1 MKASKSSVLFLTM
14 ALTGIS
20 SAQLQVN
27 GTETG
32 SLNTPIRSAGRT
44 YLAAYENETLTG
56 VTGVAQIIGVRFRGT
71 ANATSLTQAL
81 TDATIN
87 FSDFNIVLGLPSN
100 ALISAGEFSTTLNT
114 FDSWSTS
121 LTTVRSGA
129 LTMGRNFWQTGQWTP
144 TVLFDTPFT
153 YNTSTAAGLLFGFT
167 HPGGDSTL
175 DSSNFP
181 AATRAYTNWT
191 SGQGADAIFATNG
204 GGFAATPSGFVDPL
218 IVEFVV
224 VPEPATVLAL
234 GMGALAV
241 LRRRQKS

>member
-1 MKASKSSVLFLTM
+1 MKASKSSLFLLAM
-14 ALTGIS
+14 AITGIS
-20 SAQLQVN
+20 GAQLQVN
-27 GTETG
+27 GAETG

-44 YLAAYENETLTG
+44 YLAAYENETLSG

-71 ANATSLTQAL
+71 TDANSLTQAL

-87 FSDFNIVLGLPSN
+87 FGDFDISLGLPSN

-114 FDSWSTS
+114 FDSWSTN

-144 TVLFDTPFT
+144 TILFDTPFT
-153 YNTSTAAGLLFGFT
+153 YNTNTAAGLLFGFT
-167 HPGGDSTL
+167 HPGSDSTL

-181 AATRAYTNWT
+181 AATRAYTNWG
-191 SGQGADAIFATNG
+191 SGQGADAILATNG
-204 GGFAATPSGFVDPL
+204 SGFASTPSGFIDPL

-241 LRRRQKS
+241 LRRRKKN